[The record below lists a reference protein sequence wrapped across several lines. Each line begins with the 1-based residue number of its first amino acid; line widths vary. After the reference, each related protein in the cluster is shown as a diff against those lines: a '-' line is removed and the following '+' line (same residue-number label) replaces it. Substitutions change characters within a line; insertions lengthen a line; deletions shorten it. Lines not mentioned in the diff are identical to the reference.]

1 MNVAINYE
9 QLFDPEVA
17 RAYYGAEPEPL
28 GRYYDDERGLFMN
41 ARLGSAPF
49 IQDVIQF
56 APDAL
61 AFTSAGAP
69 TPVSRLGH
77 HRQAIGDDD
86 WIHFCLRLGSDG
98 SEDISDYK
106 MVEQPSRV
114 CMITRYP
121 AGTTIERTSTTD
133 ENWRVACLW
142 LKPAA
147 FLRLLEISF
156 SRIPPE
162 LSWLAVPKSDEATH
176 LAVPLSLRMQL
187 AVNEVLS
194 CQFTGG
200 IRRAFIYSKYLE
212 LVATIYQA
220 AVDQVTRPEHLA
232 SKLSERDAGRI
243 VEVASIIT
251 SSFEQMDNLA
261 SLARKVGINRTK
273 LVLGFRAIYGTSVEA
288 YWRDWRLQKASEL
301 LRNDGISVNEV
312 AFSVGYSE
320 VSSFTRA
327 FTRKFGV
334 LPKSCKTQ

>member
-1 MNVAINYE
+1 MTAAINYE
-9 QLFDPEVA
+9 MLFDPHVA
-17 RAYYGAEPEPL
+17 RLYYGAEPEPI

-41 ARLGSAPF
+41 ARFGPSPF

-98 SEDISDYK
+98 HEDISDYK
-106 MVEQPSRV
+106 TVEQPSRV

-121 AGTTIERTSTTD
+121 AGTMIERTSTTD

-147 FLRLLEISF
+147 LLRLLEISP
-156 SRIPPE
+156 SRVPQE
-162 LSWLAVPKSDEATH
+162 LSWLAVSKSDEATH

-187 AVNEVLS
+187 AVNDVLS
-194 CQFTGG
+194 CQFRGG
-200 IRRAFIYSKYLE
+200 VRRAFIYSKYLE

-220 AVDQVTRPEHLA
+220 AVDQVARPEQLVT
-232 SKLSERDAGRI
+232 KLSERDTAKI
-243 VEVASIIT
+243 LEVASIIT
-251 SSFEQMDNLA
+251 SKFDHME
-261 SLARKVGINRTK
+261 SLAGLARQVGINRTK

-301 LRNDGISVNEV
+301 LRSDGISVNEV

-334 LPKSCKTQ
+334 LPKSCKGC